1 MRKLLFVFVLLIAC
15 VACGVALGYYR
26 GWFVVEKTHD
36 SETGREGVQ
45 IGIDRNKMNPDIE
58 KAKENVDKVKEK
70 IGAGSKHGEKPEGQQ
85 P

>member
-1 MRKLLFVFVLLIAC
+1 MRKLLLVLVLLIAC
-15 VACGVALGYYR
+15 VAALGYYR